1 MNINLRSNKDK
12 INIPNDVLFYFVDNE
27 ILYLDYKKDTWV
39 LGDIK
44 DN

>member
-12 INIPNDVLFYFVDNE
+12 IDVPNDVLFYFVVNE